1 MRLRLIK
8 DKRRRWRKSFGRD
21 PSDTSLGWTRTCP
34 FTGIGLHRNI
44 INMYN
49 YLFIG
54 RCSGRADALSASD
67 PPYPGSFLAR
77 GVLGLAKKIQQFALA
92 RSREPS
98 RGRGRLTCGRGRP
111 TCDRGRPSCGR
122 GRGPGPP
129 LEAAPNN
136 IGIDKD
142 ARSFTLPSSRI

>member
-1 MRLRLIK
+1 MRMRLRLIK

-21 PSDTSLGWTRTCP
+21 SSNTSLGWTRTCS
-34 FTGIGLHRNI
+34 FTGIGLHINI

-77 GVLGLAKKIQQFALA
+77 GVFGLAKKIQQFALA
-92 RSREPS
+92 RPRRPS
-98 RGRGRLTCGRGRP
+98 RGRGWP
-111 TCDRGRPSCGR
+111 TCDRGRPSCAR
-122 GRGPGPP
+122 GRGPGQS